1 MIIIIITI
9 SIFIVSNIAFR
20 NTELFYKYQL
30 NAYDFVH
37 KKQYYRIF
45 THAFLHAD
53 WGHLLINILV
63 FISFGQALM
72 SYFQYFW
79 GDSANVLFIVFFV
92 SAILVSSIYSIYKN
106 RNNISYNA
114 VGSSGA
120 VSAVLFASIFFDPWH
135 KIYFFGVLPIPG
147 IVFGILYLGYSF
159 YMGKKNQDNIGHDAH
174 FWGAVYGFVFP
185 LLIQPELIN
194 LFIKQLLG

>member
-1 MIIIIITI
+1 MIIIIIAVL
-9 SIFIVSNIAFR
+9 IFIISNIAFR
-20 NTELFYKYQL
+20 ENQIFYKYQL

-37 KKQYYRIF
+37 KKQYYRII

-53 WGHLLINILV
+53 WAHLLINILV
-63 FISFGQALM
+63 FISFGQALLA
-72 SYFQYFW
+72 YFQYFW
-79 GDSANVLFIVFFV
+79 GDSANLIFIVFFV
-92 SAILVSSIYSIYKN
+92 SAIMVSSIYSIYKN

-114 VGSSGA
+114 IGSSGA

-174 FWGAVYGFVFP
+174 FWGAVYGFIFP
-185 LLIQPELIN
+185 ILIQPNLIG
-194 LFIKQLLG
+194 LFTQQLFV

>member
-1 MIIIIITI
+1 MIIIIIAVL
-9 SIFIVSNIAFR
+9 IFIVSNIAFR
-20 NTELFYKYQL
+20 ENQLFYKYQL
-30 NAYDFVH
+30 NAYDFVY
-37 KKQYYRIF
+37 KKQYYRII

-53 WGHLLINILV
+53 WAHLLINILV
-63 FISFGQALM
+63 FISFGQALLA
-72 SYFQYFW
+72 YFQYFW
-79 GDSANVLFIVFFV
+79 GDSANLIFIVFFV
-92 SAILVSSIYSIYKN
+92 SAIMVSSIYSIYKN

-114 VGSSGA
+114 IGSSGA

-174 FWGAVYGFVFP
+174 FWGAVYGFIFP
-185 LLIQPELIN
+185 ILIQPNLIG
-194 LFIKQLLG
+194 LFTQQLFA